1 VRNDEWLRPLIR
13 RSIRQSAIGISL
25 ESAPMTTT
33 RHDDL
38 SLRYVLNVPSGRPD
52 TDEMPMVLVMH
63 GRGADAFDLAD
74 LAEMIDVPPGC
85 RFVFPNA
92 PRPFEPMPGMQFG
105 YSWFDGW
112 PPEGTSIVDSRELLL
127 QFIDEVTER
136 YPTPAGKLVLAGFSQ
151 GALMTLDVG
160 FRIKNPAAGLIVM
173 SGALFEGDMADLAAR
188 KDQPVLI
195 VHGAADDVIPVI
207 AARRTRAVLESH
219 QLAPE
224 YHEFPMAHH
233 VTDESMRVVREFLR
247 KVLRSPES

>member
-1 VRNDEWLRPLIR
+1 
-13 RSIRQSAIGISL
+13 
-25 ESAPMTTT
+25 MTTS

-52 TDEMPMVLVMH
+52 SDEMPLVIVMH

-74 LAEMIDVPPGC
+74 LADMIDVAPGC

-112 PPEGTSIVDSRELLL
+112 PPQGNSIVESRGLLL
-127 QFIDEVTER
+127 TFTKEVLAR

-151 GALMTLDVG
+151 GALMTLDAG
-160 FRIKNPAAGLIVM
+160 FRLDPPPAGLVAM
-173 SGALFEGDMADLAAR
+173 SGAIYEADMADLATSASQ
-188 KDQPVLI
+188 KVLI
-195 VHGAADDVIPVI
+195 LHGSSDDVIPVI

-219 QLAPE
+219 GLSPD
-224 YHEFPMAHH
+224 YHEFPMAHQ
-233 VTDESMRVVREFLR
+233 VTAESMAVVREFQGR
-247 KVLRSPES
+247 CQS